1 MKFKRLSRFFSLCA
15 LLSFSLARAQGLS
28 DADKGK
34 IQQVARGFMD
44 SLAAKELDKVK
55 SLIDGTVEIK
65 YLSKTDL
72 KKKIDAMIQ
81 NELSAVDYLHTVSG
95 FNIYK
100 FQKEF
105 EGKTWE
111 MAGKPQISKDVQEE
125 ELESGGSKSKYYFL
139 KFQVTV
145 NELNTATMQVKT
157 FSRLVELDFISDKG
171 EFKIFG
177 FII

>member
-1 MKFKRLSRFFSLCA
+1 MKFKRISLYFSLSA
-15 LLSFSLARAQGLS
+15 LLSLSPLGAQGLN
-28 DADKGK
+28 DGDKGK
-34 IQQVARGFMD
+34 IQQMARSFMD
-44 SLAAKELDKVK
+44 SLAGKEMDKIK
-55 SLIDGTVEIK
+55 SVIDGTIEIK
-65 YLSKTDL
+65 YLSKADL

-95 FNIYK
+95 YNIYK

-111 MAGKPQISKDVQEE
+111 MAGKPQISKEVQEE
-125 ELESGGSKSKYYFL
+125 ELDGAAKTRYYFL

-157 FSRLVELDFISDKG
+157 FSRLVELDFIGDKG